1 LTSSSSSQSQK
12 KKSEKRINDENGGL
26 PVVNLHLYDAFG
38 PKRATIF
45 NFDALFFIVKGLGRF
60 F

>member
-1 LTSSSSSQSQK
+1 MERTTPVAKKNSSG
-12 KKSEKRINDENGGL
+12 KRINDENGGL

-45 NFDALFFIVKGLGRF
+45 NFDALF
-60 F
+60 